1 MPGAIAKPS
10 KGSKGPDPTEDAFLR
25 FLNRTIDWM
34 RDNLAMVVGGA
45 VAVALLLGGGLWY
58 RSYSQNLEEEASS
71 RLQSLRVAIATGADT
86 VGVPQLRT
94 FLDRF
99 GGTEAAVHARIM
111 LARQQLQEGDAAGA
125 AGTLDPAVGAKPVD
139 TPLGYAARLL
149 LGQAQEAAGRTE
161 AALQTFGDLSENARF
176 GFQRREAA
184 GARARVLVEAGRLDE
199 AASIYERLAEEAQGD
214 QAQQLYALRLGEVR
228 AMLSGAPEDTSGG
241 GDGSDAGPAQD
252 GSQDGEGAAG

>member
-10 KGSKGPDPTEDAFLR
+10 KGSKGPDPREDAFLR
-25 FLNRTIDWM
+25 FLNRAIDWA
-34 RDNLAMVVGGA
+34 RENLTLVVGSV
-45 VAVALLLGGGLWY
+45 VAAALLVGGGLWY
-58 RSYSQNLEEEASS
+58 LSYSQSLEEEASS
-71 RLQSLRVAIATGADT
+71 RLQSIRVAIATGADT

-99 GGTEAAVHARIM
+99 GGTEAAVHAGIM

-125 AGTLDPAVGAKPVD
+125 AETLGPAVSAQPVD

-161 AALQTFGDLSENARF
+161 AALRTFAELAENARF

-184 GARARVLVEAGRLDE
+184 GERARVLVEAGRLSE
-199 AASIYERLAEEAQGD
+199 AASIYERLADEAEGS
-214 QAQQLYALRLGEVR
+214 QAQQLYAVRLGEVQAR
-228 AMLSGAPEDTSGG
+228 LAGAPDDTTGAGEGEDGADAGSET
-241 GDGSDAGPAQD
+241 GDGGNPAG
-252 GSQDGEGAAG
+252 